1 MEKREFEP
9 NHALGVRISNLERR
23 TLCEMVSELCGQI
36 RDEVGAAGY
45 RGGVYPDNI
54 SLDED
59 GGVGLG
65 AAKDGDWE
73 GQELDFLAPEL
84 YWHGERSP
92 RADVYSLGMLL
103 YYGINSAQRPFHK
116 SGVEKA
122 RERRLNGEH
131 FAPPKAAG
139 RRLGEIIAKATSFKP
154 SERYSDVTE
163 LKAMLESII
172 SNHYLSGEPSAET
185 VFNKSEEEL
194 SQVERMMVSILARED
209 KNEDT
214 AEDEPEAESE
224 ESAEETV
231 PDTERG
237 EEDTA
242 APSDTEE
249 ETDAEEAAADE
260 DEQTAL
266 SGSESDVRA
275 YPPPE
280 PERDFRV
287 EIPVLTEEKNP
298 ELAPVRVKSAKQKK
312 RERQRAIRRRARRRQ
327 RNFLF
332 FVAAICVLVILV
344 AVVWGRMHPTE
355 LSFSVPTPAPTPAPT
370 KAPITIIAT
379 PEPLATSEPTSEP
392 VREHRYEFVRDD
404 VSWARAAEICRQ
416 MGGYLVTV
424 NDRAEFDRIV
434 EMAASSNTPNI
445 WVGCHRENGELVWES
460 GETVDFYYW
469 DEANGEPSGWDS
481 YDNIPEDYV
490 MLWYHNGWYYNDNRN
505 DPAGDYPAIYG
516 GTIGFVCEYDS

>member
-1 MEKREFEP
+1 
-9 NHALGVRISNLERR
+9 V
-23 TLCEMVSELCGQI
+23 
-36 RDEVGAAGY
+36 
-45 RGGVYPDNI
+45 
-54 SLDED
+54 
-59 GGVGLG
+59 
-65 AAKDGDWE
+65 
-73 GQELDFLAPEL
+73 
-84 YWHGERSP
+84 
-92 RADVYSLGMLL
+92 
-103 YYGINSAQRPFHK
+103 
-116 SGVEKA
+116 
-122 RERRLNGEH
+122 
-131 FAPPKAAG
+131 
-139 RRLGEIIAKATSFKP
+139 
-154 SERYSDVTE
+154 
-163 LKAMLESII
+163 
-172 SNHYLSGEPSAET
+172 
-185 VFNKSEEEL
+185 
-194 SQVERMMVSILARED
+194 
-209 KNEDT
+209 
-214 AEDEPEAESE
+214 
-224 ESAEETV
+224 
-231 PDTERG
+231 
-237 EEDTA
+237 
-242 APSDTEE
+242 
-249 ETDAEEAAADE
+249 EAAAEIPTPDEGIDE
-260 DEQTAL
+260 DDEKTIAAERTPDIIPL
-266 SGSESDVRA
+266 TM
-275 YPPPE
+275 PE
-280 PERDFRV
+280 PEPEQDFRV

-355 LSFSVPTPAPTPAPT
+355 LSFSAPTPAPTPAPT

-379 PEPLATSEPTSEP
+379 PEPLATSEPTPEP

>member
-9 NHALGVRISNLERR
+9 NNTLGVRISNLERR
-23 TLCEMVSELCGQI
+23 TLCEMVSELCDQI

-54 SLDED
+54 SLDD
-59 GGVGLG
+59 SGGVGLG
-65 AAKDGDWE
+65 AAKDGEWE

-84 YWHGERSP
+84 YWNGERSP
-92 RADVYSLGMLL
+92 RADVYSLGLLL
-103 YYGINSAQRPFHK
+103 YYGINSAQLPFHK
-116 SGVEKA
+116 SGASTA
-122 RERRLNGEH
+122 RKRRLNGER

-163 LKAMLESII
+163 LKAMLDSVI
-172 SNHYLSGEPSAET
+172 SNHYLSGAPSAET
-185 VFNKSEEEL
+185 VFNKSEAEL

-214 AEDEPEAESE
+214 APEEEPDAEREAAPPEA
-224 ESAEETV
+224 V
-231 PDTERG
+231 NW
-237 EEDTA
+237 
-242 APSDTEE
+242 EE
-249 ETDAEEAAADE
+249 EATVEAAAESPTPDEVIDE
-260 DEQTAL
+260 DDEKTIAAERTPDIIPL
-266 SGSESDVRA
+266 TM
-275 YPPPE
+275 PE
-280 PERDFRV
+280 PEPEQDFRV

-327 RNFLF
+327 RHFLF

-355 LSFSVPTPAPTPAPT
+355 LSFSVPTPTPTPTPVPT

-379 PEPLATSEPTSEP
+379 PEPVATPEPTPEP

-416 MGGYLVTV
+416 MGGYLVTI
-424 NDRAEFDRIV
+424 NDRAEFDRVV
-434 EMAASSNTPNI
+434 EMAASSNTPNV

-460 GETVDFYYW
+460 GETVDYYRW

-481 YDNIPEDYV
+481 YDNLPEDYV

-516 GTIGFVCEYDS
+516 GTIGFVCEYDF